1 MVHQQYV
8 LINAQKCL
16 LEQIITNVKHHVL
29 VQDVK
34 VIVVMIYTQFNSQL
48 DKDKIIFIV
57 LINVITLQ
65 LHK

>member
-8 LINAQKCL
+8 LINVQKCL

-34 VIVVMIYTQFNSQL
+34 VIVVMTYTQSNSQL
-48 DKDKIIFIV
+48 DKVKIIFIV

>member
-1 MVHQQYV
+1 MHQQFV

-34 VIVVMIYTQFNSQL
+34 VIVVMIYTQSNSQS
-48 DKDKIIFIV
+48 DKVKIIFIV

>member
-1 MVHQQYV
+1 MHQQFV

-16 LEQIITNVKHHVL
+16 LEQMITNVKHHVL

-34 VIVVMIYTQFNSQL
+34 VIVVMIYTQSNSQS
-48 DKDKIIFIV
+48 DKVKIIFIV
-57 LINVITLQ
+57 LISVITLQ

>member
-1 MVHQQYV
+1 MVHQQFV

-34 VIVVMIYTQFNSQL
+34 VIVVMIYTQSNSQS
-48 DKDKIIFIV
+48 DKVKIIFIV

>member
-8 LINAQKCL
+8 LINVQKCL

-34 VIVVMIYTQFNSQL
+34 VIVVMTYTQYNSQL

>member
-1 MVHQQYV
+1 MHQQYV
-8 LINAQKCL
+8 LINVQKCL

-34 VIVVMIYTQFNSQL
+34 VIVVMTYTQSNSQS
-48 DKDKIIFIV
+48 DKVKIIFIV

>member
-1 MVHQQYV
+1 MHQQFV

-34 VIVVMIYTQFNSQL
+34 VIVVMIYTQSNSQS
-48 DKDKIIFIV
+48 DKVKIIFIV
-57 LINVITLQ
+57 LISVITLQ

>member
-1 MVHQQYV
+1 MVHQQFV

-16 LEQIITNVKHHVL
+16 LEQMITNVKHHVL

-34 VIVVMIYTQFNSQL
+34 VIVVMIYTQSNSQS
-48 DKDKIIFIV
+48 DKVKIIFIV

>member
-1 MVHQQYV
+1 MHQQFV
-8 LINAQKCL
+8 LINVQKCL

-34 VIVVMIYTQFNSQL
+34 VIVVMTYTQSNSQS
-48 DKDKIIFIV
+48 DKAKIIFIV

>member
-1 MVHQQYV
+1 MHQQFV